1 VESAHGGGGRR
12 VQRSVPRHHVVC
24 VLWLYAAAPLPPP
37 QAIIT
42 PPPPIPTPP
51 PTRVGS
57 APKIDANR
65 CCGRASAAAGRHRR
79 SALIGDSGC
88 RGGAASLRRGDA
100 SVLGAARRRR
110 RDGAGGAHSSVAVA
124 VAAARGRQ
132 RPWRR
137 TSAAAGRRR
146 RCALVGGRVRRSG
159 AGTPA
164 SVAPHVGGG
173 GTAPAVRTRRW
184 QWPSR
189 RVGDASVLG
198 AVRRRRRDGAGGARS
213 SVAVAVAAAR
223 RRQRPWRRTSAAA
236 GRRRRCALVG
246 GSGRRG
252 VVGTPASFAPNVG
265 GGGTAPAV
273 RTRRRQWPSRWRGD
287 ASVLGAA
294 RLQRRD
300 GAGGARS
307 SAALAVAAA
316 RKRQLHRSCAAQKR
330 SLWRLWDDACRGST
344 RWGRWH
350 SRAVAGRSP
359 VRLTGKG
366 MARERQRLKQEKGGK
381 YARKKDA
388 LHSGGRAKT
397 QRPAST
403 RRIRAATRPPFLPCA
418 GTGRKS
424 AAKSSAPR
432 LPPSAAWAC
441 PSTARWRR
449 RGLARA
455 S

>member
-1 VESAHGGGGRR
+1 MESAHGGGGRR

-110 RDGAGGAHSSVAVA
+110 RDGAGGAHSSAA
-124 VAAARGRQ
+124 EFVAAARG
-132 RPWRR
+132 
-137 TSAAAGRRR
+137 
-146 RCALVGGRVRRSG
+146 
-159 AGTPA
+159 
-164 SVAPHVGGG
+164 
-173 GTAPAVRTRRW
+173 
-184 QWPSR
+184 
-189 RVGDASVLG
+189 
-198 AVRRRRRDGAGGARS
+198 
-213 SVAVAVAAAR
+213 
-223 RRQRPWRRTSAAA
+223 RQRPWRRTSAAA